1 MCTGTIKSLDGQ
13 TVTLTGKVS
22 IRGRWVKREEIEKG
36 LKDRGVQ
43 YKREMS
49 KLVTILVHGDLE
61 GQHVIN
67 EFDKYS
73 QRLEFVRSQ
82 LNKGHH
88 ICVVNSRGL
97 SALLEATTAECQTWK
112 FEQTRV

>member
-1 MCTGTIKSLDGQ
+1 MCTGTIEFLAGQ

-22 IRGRWVKREEIEKG
+22 IHGRWVKREEIEQM
-36 LKDRGVQ
+36 LRERGVR

-49 KLVTILVHGDLE
+49 KLVTVLVHGDLE
-61 GQHVIN
+61 GQHVVN

-73 QRLEFVRSQ
+73 QRLEFVRSK
-82 LNKGHH
+82 LKKGHH

-97 SALLEATTAECQTWK
+97 SALLEATAAECQTWR
-112 FEQTRV
+112 FEQT